1 MYTVIRTFRK
11 ITYMHITTYISVN
24 FLRTGK
30 MVKMWHFVR
39 FFGALLWPNGLI
51 FSCYDA
57 IAVNLTIILAITL
70 IMSMATWNEI
80 QKAMEGNNVEL
91 FWCNCAWNIQM
102 SLMINTLQGGKYYP
116 PSGQHVGTASNM
128 WEGKSF
134 NLNRP
139 GLISFNGR
147 GGMIKIGQFLGPS
160 IAGREYRDS
169 SLDLWSSNELR
180 FFSLKRILCRRLL

>member
-1 MYTVIRTFRK
+1 
-11 ITYMHITTYISVN
+11 
-24 FLRTGK
+24 
-30 MVKMWHFVR
+30 MWHFVHFFWSCTVTKR
-39 FFGALLWPNGLI
+39 FDFFLLR
-51 FSCYDA
+51 CYCREPDHHLGDYPYN
-57 IAVNLTIILAITL
+57 VHGNLK
-70 IMSMATWNEI
+70 WNI
-80 QKAMEGNNVEL
+80 KSHGRHNVEL
-91 FWCNCAWNIQM
+91 FWCNCAWNMQM
-102 SLMINTLQGGKYYP
+102 SLMINTLQGGNTTS
-116 PSGQHVGTASNM
+116 SGQHVGTASNM
-128 WEGKSF
+128 WKGKWF